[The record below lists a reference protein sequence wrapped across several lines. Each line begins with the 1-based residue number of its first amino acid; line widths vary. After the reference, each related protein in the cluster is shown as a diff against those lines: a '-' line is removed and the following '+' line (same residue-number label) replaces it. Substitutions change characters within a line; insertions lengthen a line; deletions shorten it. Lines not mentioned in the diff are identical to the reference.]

1 MKNKILEYIKN
12 LLVGIIFFTL
22 IALLGAFIFNTMLG
36 AVTLLIIL
44 LSVPCYVIGGLIRMS
59 IKDYKKKQE

>member
-12 LLVGIIFFTL
+12 LLVGIIFFAL
-22 IALLGAFIFNTMLG
+22 IILLGIFIFKTMLG

>member
-12 LLVGIIFFTL
+12 LLVGIIFL
-22 IALLGAFIFNTMLG
+22 ALVILLGIFIFNTMLG

>member
-22 IALLGAFIFNTMLG
+22 IILLGAFIFNTTLG

-44 LSVPCYVIGGLIRMS
+44 LSIPCYVIGGLIRMS
-59 IKDYKKKQE
+59 IKDCKKK

>member
-22 IALLGAFIFNTMLG
+22 IALLGVFIFNTMLG